1 MEGHFTVFEY
11 MYRDAGN
18 FKTEGR
24 LLLSGM
30 DPEAEAVIRG
40 CLEWGDQF
48 VAEHVGVPALC
59 EDHWDSV
66 GEAPSD
72 LDHAYHEFVC
82 LRPADRDD
90 RVLPEW
96 GALGTLVAWM
106 QAAARKL
113 DVTLSPNCDPQ
124 LFRPGRVSTEG
135 TELTN
140 PTSIP

>member
-48 VAEHVGVPALC
+48 VAEQVGVPALC

-66 GEAPSD
+66 GEDPSD

-96 GALGTLVAWM
+96 GALGTLVARM
-106 QAAARKL
+106 QAAAGKGDVKL
-113 DVTLSPNCDPQ
+113 SWEE
-124 LFRPGRVSTEG
+124 RREG
-135 TELTN
+135 KEGW
-140 PTSIP
+140 PDG

>member
-48 VAEHVGVPALC
+48 VAEQVGVPALC
-59 EDHWDSV
+59 EDHRSEEHTSELQSLMRSSYAV
-66 GEAPSD
+66 
-72 LDHAYHEFVC
+72 FC
-82 LRPADRDD
+82 LKKKITMKQIHRYYIGIRF
-90 RVLPEW
+90 
-96 GALGTLVAWM
+96 
-106 QAAARKL
+106 
-113 DVTLSPNCDPQ
+113 N
-124 LFRPGRVSTEG
+124 
-135 TELTN
+135 N
-140 PTSIP
+140 

>member
-48 VAEHVGVPALC
+48 VAEQVGVPALC

-66 GEAPSD
+66 GEDPSD
-72 LDHAYHEFVC
+72 LDRSEEHTSELQSLMRISYAVFC
-82 LRPADRDD
+82 L
-90 RVLPEW
+90 
-96 GALGTLVAWM
+96 T
-106 QAAARKL
+106 KKK
-113 DVTLSPNCDPQ
+113 N
-124 LFRPGRVSTEG
+124 
-135 TELTN
+135 
-140 PTSIP
+140 

>member
-40 CLEWGDQF
+40 CLEWRDQS
-48 VAEHVGVPALC
+48 VPEQVGVPALC

-66 GEAPSD
+66 GAEPSD
-72 LDHAYHEFVC
+72 LDQAYHEFVC
-82 LRPADRDD
+82 LRPADRDH

-96 GALGTLVAWM
+96 GALAPLIARM
-106 QAAARKL
+106 QAAARQW
-113 DVTLSPNCDPQ
+113 DRTLFTNCA
-124 LFRPGRVSTEG
+124 L
-135 TELTN
+135 
-140 PTSIP
+140 